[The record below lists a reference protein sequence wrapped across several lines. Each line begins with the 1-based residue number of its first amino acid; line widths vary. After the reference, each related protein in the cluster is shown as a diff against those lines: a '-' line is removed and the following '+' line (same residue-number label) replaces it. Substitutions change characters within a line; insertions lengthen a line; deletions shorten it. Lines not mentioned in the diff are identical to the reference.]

1 MREKEKGD
9 FMGEITRTEGQEM
22 TREGKKLRRKTT
34 EHNLVESFRKKKRS
48 GNGGLKQRQF
58 GSRSAGISLFLLFS
72 NQQLYHPNYNH

>member
-34 EHNLVESFRKKKRS
+34 EHNLVESFRKKKTEWKW
-48 GNGGLKQRQF
+48 GLKTKAIWFTICRHILVLVILEPTV
-58 GSRSAGISLFLLFS
+58 ISPEL
-72 NQQLYHPNYNH
+72 

>member
-34 EHNLVESFRKKKRS
+34 EHNLVESFRKKK
-48 GNGGLKQRQF
+48 NGVEMG
-58 GSRSAGISLFLLFS
+58 A
-72 NQQLYHPNYNH
+72 